1 MRVLVTSLVIC
12 FAAVGLSSQQ
22 GAPKEWRHYLGRAD
36 SSSYSTLDEIS
47 RSNVGQLEL
56 AWTFPAGANN
66 RVRFNPIV
74 VDGVMYV
81 LGKDRAIVALDAA
94 TGKQLWAYEH
104 DPLFQRDV
112 TDRGINYWESKDRS
126 AAPSAVF
133 GRRLSAGS

>member
-22 GAPKEWRHYLGRAD
+22 GSNKEWRHYLGAAD
-36 SSSYSTLDEIS
+36 SSSYSTLDQIN

-56 AWTFPAGANN
+56 AWTFPAGVNS

-74 VDGVMYV
+74 VDGVMFV

-112 TDRGINYWESKDRS
+112 TDR
-126 AAPSAVF
+126 
-133 GRRLSAGS
+133 